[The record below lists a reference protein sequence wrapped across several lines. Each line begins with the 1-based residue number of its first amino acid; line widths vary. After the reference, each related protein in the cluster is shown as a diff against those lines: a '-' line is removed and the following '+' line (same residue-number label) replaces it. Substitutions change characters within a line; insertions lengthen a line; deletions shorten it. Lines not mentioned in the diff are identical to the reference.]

1 MFVLQK
7 EILKYLNLTSYLM
20 IIMTEPRLYKIKN
33 IEGLDDYRITK
44 CGKLWDNNK
53 KEFMKLRILNGYN
66 VRHINRKCLS
76 IHRLV
81 ALTFINN
88 PDNKPYVD
96 HIDSNKLNN
105 NVINL
110 RWATQKEN
118 CSYHGKKIEH
128 PRRVI
133 QLDKDTGEEIN
144 TFDSLIDA
152 AKAVGKTPST
162 ISKVLIGKNKT
173 GGGYK
178 WKYENQEDERDEWN
192 IKNAKCIKGF
202 PKYMVFKDGRIYN
215 TTRRKEVKP
224 VKNLNGHCYVSL
236 CHQGK
241 KSNKYIHNE
250 VAKAFLSNPNNYRY
264 VRHINKIIDDNRLEN
279 LEWIKSVKTQTKAS
293 TTNSQKE
300 TL

>member
-1 MFVLQK
+1 
-7 EILKYLNLTSYLM
+7 
-20 IIMTEPRLYKIKN
+20 MTEPKEKLYKIKN
-33 IEGLDDYRITK
+33 VEGLDDYRITK
-44 CGKLWDNNK
+44 CGKVWSTKSNRFLK
-53 KEFMKLRILNGYN
+53 PRVLNGYN
-66 VRHINRKCLS
+66 LLGLQNGHFTV
-76 IHRLV
+76 HRLV
-81 ALTFINN
+81 ALTFIDN

-105 NVINL
+105 NVENL

-133 QLDKDTGEEIN
+133 QLDKDTGKEIAKFN
-144 TFDSLIDA
+144 SLIEA
-152 AKAVGKTPST
+152 AEAVGKTPST

-178 WKYENQEDERDEWN
+178 WKYEDQEDERDELDTN
-192 IKNAKCIKGF
+192 EAASIDGF
-202 PKYMVFKDGRIYN
+202 PKYMIFKDGRVYN

-241 KSNKYIHNE
+241 KSNKYIHTL
-250 VAKAFLSNPNNYRY
+250 VANAFLPNPNNYKY
-264 VRHINKIIDDNRLEN
+264 VLHKNKVTDDNRLEN
-279 LEWIKSVKTQTKAS
+279 LQWSFAPVNKKKKTQTKAS
-293 TTNSQKE
+293 TTNSHKE

>member
-1 MFVLQK
+1 
-7 EILKYLNLTSYLM
+7 
-20 IIMTEPRLYKIKN
+20 MTEPKEKLYKIKN
-33 IEGLDDYRITK
+33 VEGLDDYRITK
-44 CGKLWDNNK
+44 CGKVWDNNK
-53 KEFMKLRILNGYN
+53 KEFIELYKSNGYYTKK
-66 VRHINRKCLS
+66 IKKKWYT

-81 ALTFINN
+81 ALTFIDN

-105 NVINL
+105 NVENL

-133 QLDKDTGEEIN
+133 QLDKDTGKEIARFN
-144 TFDSLIDA
+144 SLIEA
-152 AKAVGKTPST
+152 AEAVGKTPST
-162 ISKVLIGKNKT
+162 ISKVLIGKNQT

-178 WKYENQEDERDEWN
+178 WKYENQEDERDELDTN
-192 IKNAKCIKGF
+192 EAASIDGF
-202 PKYMVFKDGRIYN
+202 PKYMIFKDGRVYN

-250 VAKAFLSNPNNYRY
+250 VAKAFLPNPNNYKY
-264 VRHINKIIDDNRLEN
+264 VMHINKVKDDNRLEN
-279 LEWIKSVKTQTKAS
+279 LQWIKTKEKKTQTKAS
-293 TTNSQKE
+293 TTNSHKE